1 MECLECLCCCFDF
14 RTSTQPNR
22 NIIVSDKKSRRSA
35 VKNRL
40 VSKYSKEDFLIVSDA
55 DRK

>member
-14 RTSTQPNR
+14 GTSTPPNR